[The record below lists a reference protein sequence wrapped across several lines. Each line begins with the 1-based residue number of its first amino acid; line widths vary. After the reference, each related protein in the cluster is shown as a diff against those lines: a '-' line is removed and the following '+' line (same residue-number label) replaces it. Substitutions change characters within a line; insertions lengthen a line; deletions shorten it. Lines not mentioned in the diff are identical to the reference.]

1 MSKMSLTEATMLA
14 LQGKLLKEEKLEEDI
29 DVSVTDDGT
38 TVVDTDEA
46 TVIVTEPEN
55 KEVVEEPVETVEVP
69 VEGEETIVPDAEI
82 TDEPTME
89 EIVDGETTEDEE
101 VVESKEVPGTEEEK
115 KLTEGVED
123 EEEEEEVEEPVEDKE
138 AEEEIDEPAEEI
150 EVSEEIVEE
159 PVEEVEFTIAD
170 VMNKLN
176 ELQVQ
181 LDALTACKEE
191 TEETEIVPETEVAEE
206 VEEPIEECDMSTFTE
221 VLNKYFTKEYKVVES
236 VKVENVTKTEEGL
249 LIEAKLLNADKIEKD
264 IKLEMAKFKE
274 GKSFTKYTLKESKG
288 LVTESKEESPKL
300 TMMTFT
306 NKENKLECKYVIKK

>member
-38 TVVDTDEA
+38 TVVDTAEA

-123 EEEEEEVEEPVEDKE
+123 EDKEEDEEENEE
-138 AEEEIDEPAEEI
+138 AEEEIDEPVEEI
-150 EVSEEIVEE
+150 EVSEETVEE

-236 VKVENVTKTEEGL
+236 VKVENVTKTEDGL